1 MKLRL
6 TFGNISPL
14 KLFDYFSIEEKED
27 NNILDISK
35 INISKESEKLLNK
48 LISEHKKDFIVYS
61 EEEIK
66 MLFISP
72 ILYDISLRG
81 NNVREWFER
90 ELSFEFDN
98 IIISGKTD
106 FMLASGTIVPEEPFF
121 FIQEYKKSIPNGHP
135 KWQLLSEL
143 LVTINKNGNKPILG
157 SYNIRQY
164 WHFLKLIKENDKY
177 ILFSSQSYD
186 SLKIDDLIIIYKNL
200 QAVKSL
206 YCKDKGNK

>member
-1 MKLRL
+1 MKPRL

-14 KLFDYFSIEEKED
+14 ELFEHFSIEERED
-27 NNILDISK
+27 NNIIDIS
-35 INISKESEKLLNK
+35 NIDISIDSEILLNN
-48 LISEHKKDFIVYS
+48 LISENKKDFIVYS

-81 NNVREWFER
+81 NGIREWFER
-90 ELSFEFDN
+90 ELSFEFDD

-106 FMLASGTIVPEEPFF
+106 FMLASGTIIPEEPFF

-143 LVTINKNGNKPILG
+143 LVGINKNGNKPILG
-157 SYNIRQY
+157 SYNIGQY
-164 WHFLKLIKENDKY
+164 WHFLKLIREDEKY
-177 ILFSSQSYD
+177 ILFTSESYD
-186 SLKIDDLIIIYKNL
+186 SLKIDDLKIIYKNL

-206 YCKDKGNK
+206 YCKNKK

>member
-1 MKLRL
+1 MKPRL

-14 KLFDYFSIEEKED
+14 ELFNHFLIEEEED
-27 NNILDISK
+27 NNILDISS
-35 INISKESEKLLNK
+35 IDVSKESKNLLNK
-48 LISEHKKDFIVYS
+48 LIYENKKDFIDYS

-81 NNVREWFER
+81 NNIREWFER
-90 ELSFEFDN
+90 ELSFEFDD

-106 FMLASGTIVPEEPFF
+106 FMLASGRIFPEEPFF

-143 LVTINKNGNKPILG
+143 LVTININGNKPILG
-157 SYNIRQY
+157 SYNIGQY
-164 WHFLKLIKENDKY
+164 WHFLKLIKKNDKY
-177 ILFSSQSYD
+177 ILFTSESYD

-200 QAVKSL
+200 KAVKNL
-206 YCKDKGNK
+206 YC